1 MFFIAEYTAMITVSC
16 LATILFFGGWVSV
29 FPDSWTITHYFP
41 SITLIPFGLWVI
53 YDGIKYE
60 TIFGKLMLPG
70 VGAAMV
76 AIGAAL
82 IVFPQVNEIIQPV
95 FWFTA
100 KVFVF
105 LFFYVWARGTLP
117 RLRYDQL
124 MNVGWKLLLPVSIA
138 NVIVTA
144 GVIILRGYR

>member
-1 MFFIAEYTAMITVSC
+1 MLVLEIARIAV
-16 LATILFFGGWVSV
+16 AASV
-29 FPDSWTITHYFP
+29 
-41 SITLIPFGLWVI
+41 TLIPFGLWVI

-60 TIFGKLMLPG
+60 TIFGKLVLPA
-70 VGAAMV
+70 VGFAMF
-76 AIGAAL
+76 AIGAGLIAL
-82 IVFPQVNEIIQPV
+82 PAVNDFIQPI

-100 KVFVF
+100 KILVF

-138 NVIVTA
+138 NLIVTA
-144 GVIILRGYR
+144 GLLLARGGK

>member
-1 MFFIAEYTAMITVSC
+1 MF
-16 LATILFFGGWVSV
+16 
-29 FPDSWTITHYFP
+29 
-41 SITLIPFGLWVI
+41 
-53 YDGIKYE
+53 
-60 TIFGKLMLPG
+60 
-70 VGAAMV
+70 
-76 AIGAAL
+76 AIGAVLLAGVRVTPL
-82 IVFPQVNEIIQPV
+82 HAVNEFIQPV

-100 KVFVF
+100 KIFVF

-144 GVIILRGYR
+144 GVIILRNYR